1 MLPTHFSK
9 LVSLLCGAEVI
20 SLSFSFQKHFL
31 CFIISAAFLK
41 ILLEP
46 YLIKMWNEC
55 NILTQYSN
63 FKLQFYCVPFSSV
76 QVVILQ
82 IHELQVVINCSL
94 RVIVGVVL
102 HISFFFFIKHEFPL
116 KNTGSYWS
124 SKAHTALCVCLLTV
138 MTSNCRMEISRL

>member
-46 YLIKMWNEC
+46 YLIKMWNQM
-55 NILTQYSN
+55 QYSN
-63 FKLQFYCVPFSSV
+63 TILKLQTTVLLRPF
-76 QVVILQ
+76 QLGTG
-82 IHELQVVINCSL
+82 
-94 RVIVGVVL
+94 R
-102 HISFFFFIKHEFPL
+102 
-116 KNTGSYWS
+116 NTPD
-124 SKAHTALCVCLLTV
+124 T
-138 MTSNCRMEISRL
+138 